1 MKCIT
6 FRVINNKCNSRWTSD
21 HQGHE
26 HEDGKALA
34 FALIRAKL
42 F

>member
-6 FRVINNKCNSRWTSD
+6 FRVINKKWNSRWTSD

-26 HEDGKALA
+26 HDSKALA
-34 FALIRAKL
+34 FAVVRAKL